1 MTDEQGDRRIM
12 QVTETLNEGL
22 KRGYRI
28 TLTAAELDAKVEAKL
43 KEAQPQVELKGFR
56 KGKVPMAL
64 LRRQFGKQVLGE
76 AMQEAIDGA
85 MNDHFTATGDRPAAR
100 PDVTMENADWKEGDD
115 VAVALSYETLPDV
128 PEIDFKAIAIERPT
142 VTPTDEEVAEA
153 LDQLAR
159 NATTYADRDEGAAAE
174 SGDQVVID
182 FEGRID
188 GEAFPGG
195 AAEDFPLV
203 LGSEAFIP
211 GFEDKLV
218 GARAGEARDIE
229 ITFPADYGAE
239 HLAGKDA
246 VFATTVKAVQAPEA
260 AEIDDAL
267 AKRYGAESL
276 EALRGTIREQLGKEY
291 AGAAR
296 QIAKRALLDALDG
309 AVAFEVPPGM
319 LAAEAGQ
326 IAHQLWHE
334 EHPEVQGHD
343 HDEIEPDEEHLKL
356 AERRVRLGL
365 LLAELGRKH
374 KITVPEADLR
384 EAIIAEARRYPGQ
397 ERTFFEAVQQNP
409 GLQQQIRAPLFEDKV
424 IDFLF
429 ELVEVT
435 EKPMTK
441 AELQEAVDRLSED

>member
-195 AAEDFPLV
+195 AAEDFPWCWARRRSSPASRTSWWAPGPARRAISRSPSPPITAPNIWPARTRCSPRRSRRPGTRSGRNRRCAGQALWRRT
-203 LGSEAFIP
+203 LEAFAARFANNWA
-211 GFEDKLV
+211 GNMRRRGASDRQ
-218 GARAGEARDIE
+218 ARAARR
-229 ITFPADYGAE
+229 ARRNG
-239 HLAGKDA
+239 G
-246 VFATTVKAVQAPEA
+246 V
-260 AEIDDAL
+260 
-267 AKRYGAESL
+267 
-276 EALRGTIREQLGKEY
+276 RGS
-291 AGAAR
+291 
-296 QIAKRALLDALDG
+296 
-309 AVAFEVPPGM
+309 PGM

-374 KITVPEADLR
+374 EITVPEADLR